1 MMHGVFIDGVDTLSE
16 YGLALLAELKIGTPE
31 PRTSYVTIPEADGD
45 LDLTGALTGG
55 LVRYG
60 MREISFSLYPVHDI
74 IAGKKS
80 PATEQHAALIRQK
93 LAQFI
98 HGQTRC
104 LWLPDDGGHYFRGRM
119 AVGEKGG
126 FNNAEIPVT
135 MTAEPWR
142 YKNLETV
149 LTISA
154 DGVYNLP
161 NETRPVI
168 PIFTATDGL
177 ATVTFG
183 GTDYQIA
190 TGENRFSGI
199 VLQPG
204 TNTITVSGIG
214 QPVVVRYQEGVI

>member
-74 IAGKKS
+74 IVGKKS

-98 HGQTRC
+98 HGQKRK
-104 LWLPDDGGHYFRGRM
+104 LWLPDDGGHYFLGRM
-119 AVGEKGG
+119 AGGEKGG
-126 FNNAEIPVT
+126 YNNAEIPVT

-142 YKNLETV
+142 YKNLVTV

-168 PIFTATDGL
+168 PIFTATDGQ

-214 QPVVVRYQEGVI
+214 QPIVVRYQEGVI